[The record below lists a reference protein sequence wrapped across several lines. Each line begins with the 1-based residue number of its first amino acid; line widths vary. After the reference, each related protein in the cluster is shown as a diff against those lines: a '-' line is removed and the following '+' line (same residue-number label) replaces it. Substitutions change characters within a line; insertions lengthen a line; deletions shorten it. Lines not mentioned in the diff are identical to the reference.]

1 MLIFNYGHRIALF
14 DIKYPRFLKM
24 DKKMSNFKI
33 HKNFPNTF
41 FAFLY
46 NKLKKILK
54 AENILFNNFQK
65 ILNNSKIYQKN
76 SLQIN
81 LIYCKMRS

>member
-46 NKLKKILK
+46 NKLKFLLK
-54 AENILFNNFQK
+54 ET
-65 ILNNSKIYQKN
+65 Y
-76 SLQIN
+76 LQFCLKPRHHKSN
-81 LIYCKMRS
+81 YLKVYMT